1 MIVDV
6 DCRAAGIIREE
17 TKRALESKKDNKGEF
32 PGISICSR
40 NQEWLWATGLK
51 KKKKREEQRRDR
63 EGEAEGSQ
71 EAYLK
76 DLSCMVT

>member
-40 NQEWLWATGLK
+40 NQEWL
-51 KKKKREEQRRDR
+51 
-63 EGEAEGSQ
+63 
-71 EAYLK
+71 
-76 DLSCMVT
+76 

>member
-1 MIVDV
+1 MPVEL
-6 DCRAAGIIREE
+6 DCRAAGTREE
-17 TKRALESKKDNKGEF
+17 TKRALQSKKDIRENSPALASAPET
-32 PGISICSR
+32 R
-40 NQEWLWATGLK
+40 NGCEPLVK
-51 KKKKREEQRRDR
+51 KKKKKERRDR